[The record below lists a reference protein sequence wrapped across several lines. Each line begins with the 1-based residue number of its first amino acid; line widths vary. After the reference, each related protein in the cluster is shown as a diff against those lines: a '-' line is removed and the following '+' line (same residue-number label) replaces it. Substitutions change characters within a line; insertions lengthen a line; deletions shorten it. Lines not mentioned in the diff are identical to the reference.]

1 MKSSWIQRVS
11 LLTIAALLFA
21 ISATQ
26 AAGVTLQITANAV
39 KGGKNTQDAEW
50 IEAVIS
56 EFEREMKAQGRDVRV

>member
-1 MKSSWIQRVS
+1 
-11 LLTIAALLFA
+11 LFA